1 MIAAVYSA
9 MVIEDPKKL
18 PEKEEKNHD
27 VTGHRLQQG
36 TSSSYKPNEHPLL
49 GDGRVL

>member
-18 PEKEEKNHD
+18 PEKEEEKNHD

-36 TSSSYKPNEHPLL
+36 TSSS
-49 GDGRVL
+49 